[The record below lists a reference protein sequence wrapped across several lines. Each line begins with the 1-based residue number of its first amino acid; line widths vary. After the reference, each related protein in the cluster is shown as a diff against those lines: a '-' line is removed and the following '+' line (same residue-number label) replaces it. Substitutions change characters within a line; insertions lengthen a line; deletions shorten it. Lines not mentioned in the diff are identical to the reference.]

1 VLSPERLGIAGDGA
15 MGDCHQIACSR
26 SARHVIARS
35 YSNSC
40 IDSASAEAV
49 QLRPRFVPKRAARAS
64 IGNSIASCK
73 ALSWRDFLFRLL
85 LFRILLFRL
94 LVTIGNLLAAG
105 GSSTL
110 SRSRTMPRS
119 EQVQSNRDLAFIFN
133 ALEADFDRCLHSLSN
148 AARKT

>member
-1 VLSPERLGIAGDGA
+1 MATAAVIRLNMHNLPVVLSPERLGIAGDGA

-35 YSNSC
+35 YSNLC

-49 QLRPRFVPKRAARAS
+49 QLRPRFCAKATARAS
-64 IGNSIASCK
+64 IGNAVASDK
-73 ALSWRDFLFRLL
+73 VLSWSDFLFRLL
-85 LFRILLFRL
+85 LFRLLLFRLLLFRL

-110 SRSRTMPRS
+110 LRSRTMR
-119 EQVQSNRDLAFIFN
+119 
-133 ALEADFDRCLHSLSN
+133 
-148 AARKT
+148 